1 MHGPQMKRD
10 RLRRS
15 RVETA
20 AVGLLVALLTQPPA
34 AADFE
39 VKALFDGHWEIDFAR
54 SESPSDKLRYLYDVT
69 LSEHRRRLSA
79 SDSRLGDSP
88 LTAMTDLRGLINLGR
103 LGEQITRTSMLKVV
117 SGARSL
123 EIHRDDN
130 FTLRCEEGMPE
141 IGITNLGLARCEW
154 QDLQLIVRQRLP
166 GGVGI
171 EHRLTLS
178 PAGRELNVATSIL
191 GQGVT
196 QSFTINRVF
205 VPYQPGE
212 ERFQCEYQ
220 IGKGK
225 VCSLGTG
232 GGAS

>member
-10 RLRRS
+10 QPRRKL
-15 RVETA
+15 VKTA
-20 AVGLLVALLTQPPA
+20 AVGLLVALFSHPLVA
-34 AADFE
+34 SGFE
-39 VKALFDGHWEIDFAR
+39 VKGIFDGHWEIDFAR

-88 LTAMTDLRGLINLGR
+88 LTAMKDLRGLINLGR
-103 LGEQITRTSMLKVV
+103 LGEQITRTSTLEVV

-130 FTLRCEEGMPE
+130 FTLRCEEGSPE
-141 IGITNLGLARCEW
+141 TGITNLGLARCEW
-154 QDLQLIVRQRLP
+154 QDSQLIVRQRLP
-166 GGVGI
+166 GGIGI

-196 QSFTINRVF
+196 QSFIINRVY

-225 VCSLGTG
+225 VCTLGAG
-232 GGAS
+232 SAS

>member
-1 MHGPQMKRD
+1 MHGPQIKRD

-20 AVGLLVALLTQPPA
+20 AVGLLVALLTQSPA

-88 LTAMTDLRGLINLGR
+88 LTAMKDLRGLINLGM
-103 LGEQITRTSMLKVV
+103 LGEQITRTSTLEVV

-232 GGAS
+232 GSAS

>member
-1 MHGPQMKRD
+1 MK
-10 RLRRS
+10 
-15 RVETA
+15 
-20 AVGLLVALLTQPPA
+20 
-34 AADFE
+34 
-39 VKALFDGHWEIDFAR
+39 
-54 SESPSDKLRYLYDVT
+54 
-69 LSEHRRRLSA
+69 
-79 SDSRLGDSP
+79 
-88 LTAMTDLRGLINLGR
+88 DLRGLINLGR
-103 LGEQITRTSMLKVV
+103 LGEQITRTSTLEVV

-130 FTLRCEEGMPE
+130 FTLRCEEGLPE
-141 IGITNLGLARCEW
+141 TGITNLGLARCEW
-154 QDLQLIVRQRLP
+154 QDSQLIVRQRVP

-196 QSFTINRVF
+196 QSFTINRVY

-212 ERFQCEYQ
+212 ERFQCEDQ

-225 VCSLGTG
+225 VCSLGAG
-232 GGAS
+232 SAS